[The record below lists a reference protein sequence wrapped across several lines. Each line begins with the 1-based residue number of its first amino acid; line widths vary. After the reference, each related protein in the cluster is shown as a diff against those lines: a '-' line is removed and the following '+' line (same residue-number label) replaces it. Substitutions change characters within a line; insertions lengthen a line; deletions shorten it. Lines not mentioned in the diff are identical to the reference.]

1 MITCKE
7 ALRQAVESLVTAEVP
22 DADVDAWYLF
32 EHVTGKN
39 RASYFLHMEDAMPEE
54 EVTKLE
60 NLVKLRAERIP
71 LQYITG
77 TQEFMG
83 YSFLVSPATLI
94 PRQDTEVLVEEVSRV
109 ANGKKVL
116 DLCTGT
122 GCILLSLA
130 KMCNLSRAV
139 GTDISH
145 GAIETA
151 EKNAKRLNVDSE
163 FFCGDLF
170 SAVPKERFDIIV
182 SNPPY
187 IPSAV
192 IDTLMLEVKE
202 HEPMSALDGAED
214 GLKFYREISKNASKY
229 LADQGWIFFEIGCE
243 QGADVSA
250 LLKENGFSDIRVIKD
265 LAGLDRV
272 VSATWSIERGKENV

>member
-1 MITCKE
+1 MISCKE
-7 ALRQAVESLVTAEVP
+7 ALQKAVESLVAAGVP
-22 DADVDAWYLF
+22 DAEVDAWYLF
-32 EHVTGKN
+32 EHVTGMN
-39 RASYFLHMEDAMPEE
+39 RSAYFLHMGDAMDATQEE
-54 EVTKLE
+54 KLKE
-60 NLVKLRAERIP
+60 LVSRRAQRVP

-77 TQEFMG
+77 SQEFMG

-109 ANGKKVL
+109 AEGKRVL

-130 KMCNLSRAV
+130 KMCRLAEAV
-139 GTDISH
+139 GTDIS
-145 GAIETA
+145 AEAVETA
-151 EKNAKRLNVDSE
+151 KENAERLEAKAN
-163 FFCGDLF
+163 FYCGDLF
-170 SAVPKERFDIIV
+170 EAVPTGMRFDVIV

-192 IDTLMLEVKE
+192 IESLMPEVKE
-202 HEPMSALDGAED
+202 HEPMRALDGDAD
-214 GLKFYREISKNASKY
+214 GLKFYREIIKNANKF
-229 LADQGWIFFEIGCE
+229 LTERGQIFFEIGCE

-250 LLKENGFSDIRVIKD
+250 LLSENGFQNIRVMKD

-272 VSATWSIERGKENV
+272 VSATRA

>member
-1 MITCKE
+1 MISCKE
-7 ALRQAVESLVTAEVP
+7 ALKCAVESLVAAGVP

-32 EHVTGKN
+32 EHVTGMN
-39 RASYFLHMEDAMPEE
+39 RSAYFLHKEE
-54 EVTKLE
+54 ELSEQQAEHLAELTKQ
-60 NLVKLRAERIP
+60 RAKRIP

-77 TQEFMG
+77 SQEFMG

-109 ANGKKVL
+109 AEGKQVL

-130 KMCNLSRAV
+130 KMCRLTAAV
-139 GTDISH
+139 GTDISAK
-145 GAIETA
+145 AIETA
-151 EKNAKRLNVDSE
+151 KENALRLEADAN
-163 FFCGDLF
+163 FYCGDLF
-170 SAVPKERFDIIV
+170 GAVPQGMCFDIIV

-192 IDTLMLEVKE
+192 IESLMPEVKE
-202 HEPMSALDGAED
+202 HEPMSALDGDAD
-214 GLKFYREISKNASKY
+214 GLKFYREIIKNANKY
-229 LADQGWIFFEIGCE
+229 LTEHGQIFFEIGCE

-250 LLKENGFSDIRVIKD
+250 LLAENGFQNIRVIKD

-272 VSATWSIERGKENV
+272 VCATLAK

>member
-7 ALRQAVESLVTAEVP
+7 ALRQAVEVLMTVGVP
-22 DADVDAWYLF
+22 NADVDAWYLF

-39 RASYFLHMEDAMPEE
+39 RASYFLHMEDAMPAEE
-54 EVTKLE
+54 AAELE
-60 NLVKLRAERIP
+60 KLVKLRAERIP

-130 KMCNLSRAV
+130 KMCSLSRAV
-139 GTDISH
+139 GTDISS

-151 EKNAKRLNVDSE
+151 RENAKRLEADAE

-187 IPSAV
+187 IPSSV
-192 IDTLMLEVKE
+192 IETLMPEVKK
-202 HEPMSALDGAED
+202 HEPMSALDGDED

-229 LADQGWIFFEIGCE
+229 LTNQGSIFFEIGCE

-250 LLKENGFSDIRVIKD
+250 LLLENGFSDIRVIKD

-272 VSATWSIERGKENV
+272 VSAIWTI

>member
-7 ALRQAVESLVTAEVP
+7 ALRQATESLVAAGVP

-39 RASYFLHMEDAMPEE
+39 RASYFLHMDDEMPEDE
-54 EVTKLE
+54 TTALKA
-60 NLVKLRAERIP
+60 LVSRRAARIP

-109 ANGKKVL
+109 AEGKRVL

-139 GTDISH
+139 GTDISPE
-145 GAIETA
+145 ALETA
-151 EKNAKRLNVDSE
+151 KENAKRLEAEAE
-163 FFCGDLF
+163 FFCGNLF
-170 SAVPKERFDIIV
+170 CAVPEERFDIIV

-192 IDTLMLEVKE
+192 IDTLMPEVKKY
-202 HEPMSALDGAED
+202 EPVSALDGDAD
-214 GLKFYREISKNASKY
+214 GLKFYREICKNASKY
-229 LADQGWIFFEIGCE
+229 LANQGRIFFEIGCE
-243 QGADVSA
+243 QGEDVSA
-250 LLKENGFSDIRVIKD
+250 LLSENGFSDIRIIKD

-272 VSATWSIERGKENV
+272 VCAAWAI